1 MLYMK
6 KFSYKL
12 KKATII
18 IIVIFAAIYLYSN
31 KPYSL
36 YEISRKDLIS
46 DLSFQNSKEY
56 YSNYFKK
63 YEEIDAKRQKKTVY
77 VKQNDNISLILKN
90 LGMEVPLIIL
100 KKSKKNCFYNL
111 KINEEIKIEYFE
123 KNIIS
128 IVKRNIN

>member
-1 MLYMK
+1 MK

-46 DLSFQNSKEY
+46 DISFQNSKEY

-63 YEEIDAKRQKKTVY
+63 YEEIDAKRQKK
-77 VKQNDNISLILKN
+77 
-90 LGMEVPLIIL
+90 
-100 KKSKKNCFYNL
+100 NCL
-111 KINEEIKIEYFE
+111 C
-123 KNIIS
+123 
-128 IVKRNIN
+128 